1 LKNEEKMRRDFEE
14 PDTIP
19 FYKLADIAEITSITI
34 ILIFTII
41 LKMFSLLRI
50 FTPIG
55 QFLEVFYKIVY
66 AT

>member
-19 FYKLADIAEITSITI
+19 FYKLAVIAEITSITI

-55 QFLEVFYKIVY
+55 QLLEVFYKIVY